1 MSGGGRSSKSVEW
14 QQVVAREKTKFQ
26 VKVMQGKR
34 KVKLD
39 EKGGAKY
46 VN

>member
-1 MSGGGRSSKSVEW
+1 MPGRAISSKNMEW
-14 QQVVAREKTKFQ
+14 KLVVAREKTKFQ